1 MIIKILL
8 EYLERPVTTWQNLL
22 IQIISQISNT
32 IVDVDNLD
40 KINEDY
46 KWIIDNPFLLNRR
59 DMIGKKISYKK
70 KKFVKDKWEK
80 DLKKTRIGIDSLSE
94 LGGGDFNQS
103 RLDLMLNNRIDVYD
117 NMKSLKLR
125 PFLFLMRIYGQKQM
139 NPELQKE
146 LNTRRDR
153 IKKRSKISKQLI
165 KAGSKRTRKL
175 IEEGKRNIKK

>member
-1 MIIKILL
+1 MKASTKKQY
-8 EYLERPVTTWQNLL
+8 EK
-22 IQIISQISNT
+22 T
-32 IVDVDNLD
+32 IAAAKKAGVDN
-40 KINEDY
+40 EDFKY
-46 KWIIDNPFLLNRR
+46 LIDNPFLLNRS

-80 DLKKTRIGIDSLSE
+80 DLKKTRIGIDSLIE
-94 LGGGDFNQS
+94 FGGGDFNQS
-103 RLDLMLNNRIDVYD
+103 RLDLMLNNRIDGYD

-125 PFLFLMRIYGQKQM
+125 PFLFLMRIYGQKKM